1 MKSNIKVGDKVVLLR
16 DELLDDHYQDS
27 LKTVVKQG
35 TVMEVVAITP
45 KVRMTKGLGNDSCP
59 YFLNLIQINS
69 HCKERVRTHYC
80 NVRLA

>member
-35 TVMEVVAITP
+35 TVME
-45 KVRMTKGLGNDSCP
+45 KR
-59 YFLNLIQINS
+59 
-69 HCKERVRTHYC
+69 E
-80 NVRLA
+80 